1 MSCQSLACCDW
12 RGASSMA
19 CRTMN
24 VGRVGALSYVAPVTM
39 LLVRLTCSQQSWSRC
54 ATPAVHHARST
65 SRRRR
70 HSRATVA
77 TLLRAPTACEC
88 ASAASEHSG
97 SRSHRIGAAAQ
108 WPRLLARLLARRGHA
123 SRSLRRSGPRA
134 RSLRVGAYK
143 RVRGETRVS
152 PCLSDAQ
159 ERGLW
164 IQDRACAERSGSE
177 QTHRNR
183 QICHCRSRTP
193 RLQHPAAVAH

>member
-1 MSCQSLACCDW
+1 MSCQPLACCDW
-12 RGASSMA
+12 RGAGSMA

-134 RSLRVGAYK
+134 RSLRVGVYK
-143 RVRGETRVS
+143 RVRGERASVRVFRMRRS
-152 PCLSDAQ
+152 V
-159 ERGLW
+159 
-164 IQDRACAERSGSE
+164 ACG
-177 QTHRNR
+177 
-183 QICHCRSRTP
+183 SRTE
-193 RLQHPAAVAH
+193 RVQSAVEVSKRTATAKFVIAAAVHHACNTQLP